1 MNLIGVLR
9 ALSPSHR
16 FCKKASLRDAT
27 TLSRMADITELARP
41 LASVLRAAAKP
52 IQAESRDHAAFQ
64 RRLHEALSDAF
75 SGMEEPIRLV
85 RYRAHLISASDA
97 EALTEL
103 SEGLDACV
111 RKLAGPE
118 WWKRAVFWRISDGA
132 PYAKAVNVPLREA
145 ASVARSL
152 QPKVAGNSGLNKLD
166 RQSYKS
172 GSAEEG
178 QFITAVDKINAEAG
192 SLESLLDE
200 AQSAR
205 KEAAA
210 FFDGWHRGR
219 GLVSK
224 KLMRELTASPN

>member
-1 MNLIGVLR
+1 MVDLT
-9 ALSPSHR
+9 
-16 FCKKASLRDAT
+16 D
-27 TLSRMADITELARP
+27 LARP
-41 LASVLRAAAKP
+41 LASALRTAAKP
-52 IQAESRDHAAFQ
+52 IQAEAWDHAAFQ

-75 SGMEEPIRLV
+75 NGMEEPIRLV
-85 RYRAHLISASDA
+85 RYRAHLISATDA
-97 EALTEL
+97 VALTEL

-118 WWKRAVFWRISDGA
+118 WWKRAVFWKISDGA

-178 QFITAVDKINAEAG
+178 QFRTTVDRINAEAE
-192 SLESLLDE
+192 SLERLLDE

-205 KEAAA
+205 TEAAA

-224 KLMRELTASPN
+224 KSMKEVTASPH